1 MVYNKFIYGQENGH
15 DTIDHI
21 GKEDHG
27 MKERFY
33 RFMQGRYGQDA
44 FSRFLLGIT
53 GLCLLFNVLLHNRFL
68 GVLAWALLIY
78 TYYRIFSKNHSAR
91 YEENQRYLQGTAKAR
106 YWADQQKK
114 LWQERRYHHIY
125 RNAGRRSG
133 FPEEKAGLWS
143 AVQSVSMSFRKGVK

>member
-91 YEENQRYLQGTAKAR
+91 YEENQSGLEVSAGDGKSTLLGRSAEKTVAGAQVSPYLYLSEMPAEDPDSQRKRQDYGPLSKV
-106 YWADQQKK
+106 
-114 LWQERRYHHIY
+114 
-125 RNAGRRSG
+125 
-133 FPEEKAGLWS
+133 S
-143 AVQSVSMSFRKGVK
+143 A